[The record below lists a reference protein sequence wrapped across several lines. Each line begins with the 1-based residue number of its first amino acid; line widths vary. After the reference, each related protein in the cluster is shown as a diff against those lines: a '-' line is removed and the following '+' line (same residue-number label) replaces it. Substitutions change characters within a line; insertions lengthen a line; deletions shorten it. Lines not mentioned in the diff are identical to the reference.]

1 MGEMNPELLN
11 EGQIVLISKHQ
22 ESEGTGPIQ
31 PPTNNLHQL
40 IKESSLNI

>member
-11 EGQIVLISKHQ
+11 EGQIDLISKHQ

-31 PPTNNLHQL
+31 PPTNLHQL